1 MTTRRPSRLLPRLL
15 DAAEV
20 LLSPAT
26 WRNAFVVAA
35 LACLAAS
42 WAWGGLTPVGLLLGG
57 ILLAVLAGV
66 VGNKTKE
73 EQ

>member
-1 MTTRRPSRLLPRLL
+1 MTTRRPSRIASRLL

-42 WAWGGLTPVGLLLGG
+42 WLWAGLTPVGLLLGG

-66 VGNKTKE
+66 VGRGT
-73 EQ
+73 

>member
-1 MTTRRPSRLLPRLL
+1 MTTRRRARLASRIL

-26 WRNAFVVAA
+26 WRNVFVVAA
-35 LACLAAS
+35 LACLVAS
-42 WAWGGLTPVGLLLGG
+42 WLWAGLTPMGLLLGG

-66 VGNKTKE
+66 VGRGT
-73 EQ
+73 

>member
-42 WAWGGLTPVGLLLGG
+42 WLWAGLTPVGLLLGG
-57 ILLAVLAGV
+57 ILLATLAGV
-66 VGNKTKE
+66 VGKGT
-73 EQ
+73 